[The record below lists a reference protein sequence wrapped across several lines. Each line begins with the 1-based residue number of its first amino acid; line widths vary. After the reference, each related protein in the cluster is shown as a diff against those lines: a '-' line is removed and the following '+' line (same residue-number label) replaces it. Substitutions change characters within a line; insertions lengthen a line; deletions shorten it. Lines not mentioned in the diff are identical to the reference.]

1 MGVGESTDAAARGG
15 CGGRADAAAEAAGDP
30 AKIILARPGKS
41 RKLESV
47 RLRVIESASRTGQR
61 KETNYGQY
69 ARRSGSG

>member
-1 MGVGESTDAAARGG
+1 MGVGESTDAAVRGG
-15 CGGRADAAAEAAGDP
+15 CAKRAAAEAAGDP

-41 RKLESV
+41 RKLESL